1 LQLFARPQFHPRLR
15 SWWPLLGASS
25 FQRRVCLVAASET
38 VSTNAGQCTSLI
50 SLDESPA
57 GTLAKP
63 RTRVETGSRPR
74 WTRVCPPELLESGC
88 LLHAVRCLCLRRSK
102 GWTALANDLNVQ
114 ECCTSSSMLSQLP
127 HASSANVDAFLSPP
141 MDAIDSALDV
151 KLPLQGSPR
160 LDTLRDVSTQIVR
173 VKEMPRERSS
183 KTRDSNGI
191 A

>member
-1 LQLFARPQFHPRLR
+1 
-15 SWWPLLGASS
+15 
-25 FQRRVCLVAASET
+25 
-38 VSTNAGQCTSLI
+38 
-50 SLDESPA
+50 
-57 GTLAKP
+57 
-63 RTRVETGSRPR
+63 
-74 WTRVCPPELLESGC
+74 
-88 LLHAVRCLCLRRSK
+88 
-102 GWTALANDLNVQ
+102 
-114 ECCTSSSMLSQLP
+114 
-127 HASSANVDAFLSPP
+127 